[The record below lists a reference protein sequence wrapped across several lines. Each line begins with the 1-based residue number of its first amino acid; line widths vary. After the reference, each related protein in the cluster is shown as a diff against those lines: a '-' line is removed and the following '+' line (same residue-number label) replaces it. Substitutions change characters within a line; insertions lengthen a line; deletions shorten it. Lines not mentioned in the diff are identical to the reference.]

1 MEKPENKTGTEKLG
15 RAVIIVGAVCLVFAV
30 MQGVHDNYG
39 VMLSGIMEVT
49 GLDYAAVSFVIG
61 VGALVYGLAQP
72 FMGMLALKKTNAF
85 VMLLGVALIVV
96 GLAVTPFCRNFVTLL
111 IFFGLVLPVGTT
123 GLASGILMGAIT
135 PLIGDKRAALV
146 SGVVQASAGV
156 GDALMAPA
164 MERSITGFGI
174 TTTMLGLGVPFLIAI
189 PIVLWVGALNRRRM
203 LSVPQAE
210 EDAEEA
216 GLFAIL
222 KKAFRDRD
230 YICILIGF
238 GTCGFN
244 MSIIESHLFSQYV
257 SYGISGDVASLT
269 LTVYGVL
276 TMLGAIVTGALS
288 TRFRMKSVLGTTYLI
303 RVFISLGFL
312 FLPKTVPFAFIMTAL
327 LGATGDSTVP
337 TTMGTITRKFGAKK
351 IGVLYGF
358 ALVGHQIGAFASASL
373 GGLFV
378 KNGLGYEPLWIVN
391 MCLAALAAGASYA
404 IHEEKHAR

>member
-1 MEKPENKTGTEKLG
+1 MEKIEKPSNNVTMG
-15 RAVIIVGAVCLVFAV
+15 RAVVIVGAVCLVFAV

-39 VMLSGIMEVT
+39 VMLSGIMGVT

-61 VGALVYGLAQP
+61 VGALMYGVAQP

-96 GLAVTPFCRNFVTLL
+96 GLAVTPFCRHFVTLL
-111 IFFGLVLPVGTT
+111 IFFGLVLPIGTT

-146 SGVVQASAGV
+146 SGIVQASAGV

-164 MERSITGFGI
+164 MERSISGLGI

-189 PIVLWVGALNRRRM
+189 PIVLWVGSLNREQA
-203 LSVPQAE
+203 LAAPQAE
-210 EDAEEA
+210 ENAGEEK
-216 GLFAIL
+216 LLAIL
-222 KKAFRDRD
+222 KNAFRDRD

-276 TMLGAIVTGALS
+276 TMLGAIATGALS
-288 TRFRMKSVLGTTYLI
+288 TRFKMKNVLGTTYLL

-312 FLPKTVPFAFIMTAL
+312 LLPKSVPFAFIMTAL

-378 KNGLGYEPLWIVN
+378 KNGLGYGPLWIVN
-391 MCLAALAAGASYA
+391 LCLAALAAGASYA
-404 IHEEKHAR
+404 IREEKR